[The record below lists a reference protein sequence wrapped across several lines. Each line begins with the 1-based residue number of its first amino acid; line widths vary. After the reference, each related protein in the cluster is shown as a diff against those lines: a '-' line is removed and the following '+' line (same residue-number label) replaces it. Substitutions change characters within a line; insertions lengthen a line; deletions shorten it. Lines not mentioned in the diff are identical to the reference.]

1 MQPDPNLSV
10 TPLGLALTL
19 VAGIMLVVFPR
30 RYAIAPIV
38 MMCCY
43 MTMGQAFVVAGCH
56 FTMIRVVMLFG
67 WTRVLVRGEIRR
79 IELNHLDRMVLW
91 WIVVSCVAY
100 IALWRTSDAFI
111 YKIGGAYNVVGFYF
125 LFRLLL
131 RNTDDV
137 RQVFRIV
144 AILIAP
150 LAGLMLLE
158 KSTGHNLFS
167 IFGGVSDITAVRD
180 GVLRCTGPF
189 AHPILAGTF
198 GATVAPF
205 FIVLWSKDKID
216 RVLCTIGMASS
227 LIIATTS
234 GSSGPVLALL
244 AGTLALCLWPARRN
258 MHVLRRGLVIG
269 LICLQFFMKVPVW
282 FLLARVDVFSGS
294 TGFHRSMLIDSA
306 IRSLGDW
313 WLIGTKS
320 TEGWADEDQGLFDVT
335 NQYIHEGAEG
345 GLASMLLFIW
355 IIVWGFRF
363 VGLTMRAI
371 EAASDPATAQFLLW
385 ALGASLFAHVVS
397 YISVSY
403 FDQNFVNWYLLLAML
418 ATAADQYLLSAHP
431 ERVDSTIESDVHHP
445 AFSEASSATSCRS
458 FNLHIP
464 EWKGQFSW

>member
-1 MQPDPNLSV
+1 
-10 TPLGLALTL
+10 
-19 VAGIMLVVFPR
+19 
-30 RYAIAPIV
+30 
-38 MMCCY
+38 
-43 MTMGQAFVVAGCH
+43 
-56 FTMIRVVMLFG
+56 
-67 WTRVLVRGEIRR
+67 
-79 IELNHLDRMVLW
+79 
-91 WIVVSCVAY
+91 
-100 IALWRTSDAFI
+100 
-111 YKIGGAYNVVGFYF
+111 
-125 LFRLLL
+125 
-131 RNTDDV
+131 
-137 RQVFRIV
+137 
-144 AILIAP
+144 
-150 LAGLMLLE
+150 
-158 KSTGHNLFS
+158 
-167 IFGGVSDITAVRD
+167 
-180 GVLRCTGPF
+180 
-189 AHPILAGTF
+189 
-198 GATVAPF
+198 
-205 FIVLWSKDKID
+205 
-216 RVLCTIGMASS
+216 
-227 LIIATTS
+227 
-234 GSSGPVLALL
+234 
-244 AGTLALCLWPARRN
+244 
-258 MHVLRRGLVIG
+258 
-269 LICLQFFMKVPVW
+269 MKVPVW